1 MLLEINN
8 CITRDSLEILYH
20 RGREY
25 WNKDEDGRKVEGYFH
40 MVHIDDSRADQISNI
55 WRSKWGALQLMHR
68 INNFLEERTS
78 YLLCAA

>member
-1 MLLEINN
+1 M
-8 CITRDSLEILYH
+8 RM
-20 RGREY
+20 RM
-25 WNKDEDGRKVEGYFH
+25 EGYFH

>member
-8 CITRDSLEILYH
+8 CITGDSLEILYDG
-20 RGREY
+20 GREY
-25 WNKDEDGRKVEGYFH
+25 RNEDEDGRKVEGYFL

-68 INNFLEERTS
+68 IISFLEERTS